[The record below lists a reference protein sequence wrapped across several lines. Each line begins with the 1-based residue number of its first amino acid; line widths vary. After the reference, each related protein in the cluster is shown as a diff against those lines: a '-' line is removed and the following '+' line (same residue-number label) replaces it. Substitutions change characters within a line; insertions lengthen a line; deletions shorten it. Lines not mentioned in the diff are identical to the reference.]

1 MRALAKFFASQQ
13 YVMEMVKPARP
24 PVQKIEEI
32 HQMNPNKEYEFL
44 AINTIEYL
52 HNILLISVELMT

>member
-1 MRALAKFFASQQ
+1 
-13 YVMEMVKPARP
+13 
-24 PVQKIEEI
+24 
-32 HQMNPNKEYEFL
+32 MNPNNEYEFL